1 MFLPFG
7 SDFHPMQVLSQGFS
21 RDRVVMIRDSING
34 DEYVMGEMI
43 FQRHRGSGRYPAL
56 SECLQ

>member
-1 MFLPFG
+1 
-7 SDFHPMQVLSQGFS
+7 MQVLSQGFS